1 MAQAALDG
9 RPPAPG
15 SFARPSTMLQPAV
28 QYIAFMIAFTV
39 RAQLLLSM
47 RARSPALKVDFLSE
61 EPR

>member
-1 MAQAALDG
+1 
-9 RPPAPG
+9 
-15 SFARPSTMLQPAV
+15 MLQPAV